1 MAAFIEESDAFD
13 GAMREKATA
22 PKIPPRRRRA
32 PQQPTSDDDAPAE
45 EAPAVKK
52 NAGWG
57 MDGDG
62 DGAKPSQG
70 RRAAGGAESTAI
82 TTGIN
87 DDGPSKSEPVDDD
100 IMVIPDLEE
109 NDEEE
114 MILAV
119 AEPGQVQNASL
130 PTNLKLDDGTLPPS
144 QVEGIDLSLLFEAI
158 LPQKQLIEDDD
169 DWDPD
174 TMLNQLKQAMQDEE
188 DKRPF
193 PACPP
198 SPPPC
203 SSPAYVYVRK
213 KGRVSGVAGSKM
225 LGRGGVSG
233 LAKGCK

>member
-188 DKRPF
+188 DKRVEG
-193 PACPP
+193 AETD
-198 SPPPC
+198 S
-203 SSPAYVYVRK
+203 AAK
-213 KGRVSGVAGSKM
+213 DK
-225 LGRGGVSG
+225 LGQP
-233 LAKGCK
+233 